1 MGKQEKKF
9 TAVKGMVDIVPPGSR
24 RWQGLEEAARRVFGA
39 YGYGEIRTP
48 ILEKTELFRRGVG
61 ETTSVVEKEMY
72 TFEDQG
78 GDLLSLRPEGTA
90 SVVRAYIESGTA
102 MSDPMVGYY
111 YMGPMFRRERP
122 QKGRQRQFYQI
133 GCELLGAESPFADVE
148 IMAMTEQ
155 FLREAGATDIALEIN
170 SLGCPACK
178 PGYDAALVAYLQQHL
193 NDLCADCVRR
203 MERNPMRVLD
213 CKNEGCRHIVESAPS
228 LPDFWCSDCVAH
240 YAAVKH
246 GLASV
251 GVAFVENPR
260 IVRGLDYYMRTAF
273 EFTTTKLGAQNA
285 VAAGGRYDG
294 LVKSFGG
301 PDVAGVGFALGM
313 ERLLLM
319 TEETPLPE
327 YEDIVFVAALGDTAR
342 EGIFPSI
349 QMLRQ
354 DGVRVEWD
362 YAGRSLKSQM
372 RRANR
377 LRARTVIIAGEDE
390 MAKNEVQL
398 KDMKTGEQR
407 AVRIEDLPRHFVR
420 V

>member
-1 MGKQEKKF
+1 MALQDKKF
-9 TAVKGMVDIVPPGSR
+9 TAVKGMVDIVPPGSA
-24 RWQGLEEAARRVFGA
+24 RWQRLEEAARRVFGA

-48 ILEKTELFRRGVG
+48 IVEKTELFRRGVG

-122 QKGRQRQFYQI
+122 QKGRQRQFFQI
-133 GCELLGAESPFADVE
+133 GCELLGAESALADVE
-148 IMAMTEQ
+148 IMAMNDQ
-155 FLREAGATDIALEIN
+155 FLREAGATEISLEIN

-178 PGYDAALVAYLQQHL
+178 PSYNAALIAYLEERK
-193 NDLCADCVRR
+193 NKLCADCVRR
-203 MERNPMRVLD
+203 MERNPLRVLD
-213 CKNEGCRHIVESAPS
+213 CKNESCRHIVENAPA
-228 LPDFWCSDCVAH
+228 LPDFWCDDCVAH

-246 GLASV
+246 GLQSV
-251 GVAFVENPR
+251 GIAFVENPR

-301 PDVAGVGFALGM
+301 PDVAGVGCALGV

-319 TEETPLPE
+319 TDEEERPE
-327 YEDIVFVAALGDTAR
+327 YEDIVFVAALGDAAR

-349 QMLRQ
+349 QILRR

-362 YAGRSLKSQM
+362 YTGRSLKSQM

-377 LRARTVIIAGEDE
+377 LRARTVVIVGDDEIARSE
-390 MAKNEVQL
+390 AQL

-407 AVRIEDLPRHFVR
+407 SVRIEDLPRHFVR